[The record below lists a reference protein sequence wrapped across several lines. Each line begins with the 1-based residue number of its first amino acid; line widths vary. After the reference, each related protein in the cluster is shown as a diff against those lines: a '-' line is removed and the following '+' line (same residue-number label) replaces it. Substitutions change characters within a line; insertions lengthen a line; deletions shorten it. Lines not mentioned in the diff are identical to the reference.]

1 MTSGRPRRREAP
13 PLPLFRTACAD
24 VVGKGRPARES
35 PADPRRARRQRS
47 RASSI
52 TGSVSC
58 PSASERRAALPE
70 IGKSADARPWGG
82 AVADRGGATCYML
95 LGGPMSVL
103 MKWKCPD
110 CGRLARWSQRWRWS
124 GVLGQRRVAPCPFCG
139 ASLRISASMRVVNLA
154 VICSLLMQVADY
166 TILRRVDASAG
177 SVSVRGAL
185 LMIRMGL
192 LVVLVVAFSRTR
204 LERHPTSTVTP

>member
-1 MTSGRPRRREAP
+1 
-13 PLPLFRTACAD
+13 
-24 VVGKGRPARES
+24 
-35 PADPRRARRQRS
+35 
-47 RASSI
+47 
-52 TGSVSC
+52 
-58 PSASERRAALPE
+58 
-70 IGKSADARPWGG
+70 
-82 AVADRGGATCYML
+82 
-95 LGGPMSVL
+95 MSVR
-103 MKWKCPD
+103 MKCPD

>member
-1 MTSGRPRRREAP
+1 MPREPGAAQPAVAADRPATGEPRSSGACGRPLNRR
-13 PLPLFRTACAD
+13 
-24 VVGKGRPARES
+24 S
-35 PADPRRARRQRS
+35 
-47 RASSI
+47 
-52 TGSVSC
+52 
-58 PSASERRAALPE
+58 
-70 IGKSADARPWGG
+70 
-82 AVADRGGATCYML
+82 
-95 LGGPMSVL
+95 LGGPMSVR
-103 MKWKCPD
+103 MKCPD

>member
-1 MTSGRPRRREAP
+1 
-13 PLPLFRTACAD
+13 
-24 VVGKGRPARES
+24 
-35 PADPRRARRQRS
+35 
-47 RASSI
+47 
-52 TGSVSC
+52 
-58 PSASERRAALPE
+58 
-70 IGKSADARPWGG
+70 
-82 AVADRGGATCYML
+82 
-95 LGGPMSVL
+95 
-103 MKWKCPD
+103 
-110 CGRLARWSQRWRWS
+110 
-124 GVLGQRRVAPCPFCG
+124 
-139 ASLRISASMRVVNLA
+139 MRVVNLA